1 MQERTVEVTRAKLTG
16 IPRLAAA
23 TIPGTDIGYL
33 LFPPVDYEGLD
44 QEILTSV
51 QTLAANRDLKGIV
64 LDLRIAGSS
73 QNWPIDTLLT
83 MFHDGRIGDFYNRNQ
98 QNTLEIEGQDVMGSQ
113 TMPLVVLVGENTRG
127 FSEIF
132 AAGLQM
138 DERAVII
145 GERTPGEVESQSAF
159 YLPDG
164 SRMFVESTSFHL
176 ANGEE
181 LGAGLAPDVEVQAD
195 WDEILPD
202 EDPALRE
209 AVEILES
216 AK

>member
-1 MQERTVEVTRAKLTG
+1 
-16 IPRLAAA
+16 
-23 TIPGTDIGYL
+23 
-33 LFPPVDYEGLD
+33 
-44 QEILTSV
+44 
-51 QTLAANRDLKGIV
+51 
-64 LDLRIAGSS
+64 
-73 QNWPIDTLLT
+73 
-83 MFHDGRIGDFYNRNQ
+83 
-98 QNTLEIEGQDVMGSQ
+98 
-113 TMPLVVLVGENTRG
+113 
-127 FSEIF
+127 
-132 AAGLQM
+132 M